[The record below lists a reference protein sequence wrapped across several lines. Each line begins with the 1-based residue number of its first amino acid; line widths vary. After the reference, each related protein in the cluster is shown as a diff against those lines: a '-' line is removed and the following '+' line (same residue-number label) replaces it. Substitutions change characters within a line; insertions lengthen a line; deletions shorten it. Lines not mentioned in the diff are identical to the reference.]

1 MALELPSQELLRERL
16 AYDPETGIL
25 TWAYSRPGI
34 TKGKVV
40 GHPNRHGRGVQV
52 MLDRKSYRAHRL
64 IWKWMTG
71 DDPDREIDH
80 INQDRHD
87 NRWENLRL
95 AHAGAK
101 HTTVQGWAYKKGV
114 RKSTC
119 GITFEAAIR
128 VDGKKFHLG
137 CYKTEDEAHQAYCEA
152 AEVLHRE
159 FSCIA
164 SKSKVSSK
172 ISD

>member
-40 GHPNRHGRGVQV
+40 GHPNKTGYWQV
-52 MLDRKSYRAHRL
+52 MLDRKSYQAHRL

-71 DDPDREIDH
+71 EDPPQFIDH
-80 INQDRHD
+80 INHNPHD

-95 AHAGAK
+95 ASYSENARNSRGSGK
-101 HTTVQGWAYKKGV
+101 YKKGV
-114 RKSTC
+114 YKETC
-119 GITFEAAIR
+119 GVTFGARIS

-152 AEVLHRE
+152 AELVHRE
-159 FSCIA
+159 FSCLA
-164 SKSKVSSK
+164 SRSREGSR
-172 ISD
+172 

>member
-16 AYDPETGIL
+16 AYNPETGIL

-40 GHPNRHGRGVQV
+40 GHPNRRHGRGVQV

-80 INQDRHD
+80 INQDPFD

-95 AHAGAK
+95 ATRK
-101 HTTVQGWAYKKGV
+101 QNTLNRKGWGKYKKGV

-119 GITFEAAIR
+119 GVTFDASIA
-128 VDGKKFHLG
+128 VDGKSIYLG

-152 AEVLHRE
+152 AERIHGL
-159 FSCIA
+159 FACYDSN
-164 SKSKVSSK
+164 
-172 ISD
+172 